1 MVQTVGRGDSMKQE
15 SKKQEM
21 LGHQILLSVDQV
33 TGINTLVTKQH
44 IKGLQHTT
52 YLYICE
58 VQKTSKQF

>member
-1 MVQTVGRGDSMKQE
+1 MVQTVGRGHSMKQE

-44 IKGLQHTT
+44 IKGLQYTT
-52 YLYICE
+52 YLYIRE
-58 VQKTSKQF
+58 VQKT

>member
-21 LGHQILLSVDQV
+21 LGHQILPSVDQV

-44 IKGLQHTT
+44 MKGSAV
-52 YLYICE
+52 YYI
-58 VQKTSKQF
+58 FIHM